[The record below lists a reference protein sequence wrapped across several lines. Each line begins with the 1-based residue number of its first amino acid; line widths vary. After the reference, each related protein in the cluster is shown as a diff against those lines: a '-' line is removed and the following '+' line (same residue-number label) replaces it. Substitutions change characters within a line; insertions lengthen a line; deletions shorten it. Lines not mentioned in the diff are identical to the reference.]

1 MPRPRTPRTTRG
13 AVSPPAPPAPP
24 AHPAD
29 RAIWAG
35 DKSALP
41 PEHHEAYDAIRA
53 AFQKYESGDDEAA
66 RAALQS
72 IGLQSPFL
80 EWKVLLRGLIAYS
93 ANDDVRAIENWQRL
107 AVDRLPFRVAAP
119 LRAAIDPAFKR
130 AQPPTEVG
138 KLQQQF
144 RTLLADPLLNHLREL
159 PPELSGQRSLK
170 SAYRRGDLIRPRLRE
185 VAPELLPRLA
195 NLYYRTL
202 LACGEPAD
210 LTRHRGTFG
219 SPPDDPDFH
228 KLEALIHEQSQNS
241 TEANRHWAAYEA
253 WLATNPPGWP
263 ADVIQRA
270 RALAFYRMAENV
282 AEDEAEDDWDD
293 SPFGFFGAPRSRG
306 RRPKPPDPVP
316 MWRKAIDLAPGW
328 EPPAR
333 ELFNHLATAGKVAE
347 AEAVARKLLEHSPSS
362 LPVLESLAGLLSKA
376 GRAADVLVL
385 RTQALAANPLDKR
398 LRLLTAYAYVGTA
411 RRQLI
416 DGDLSGATATLDA
429 GQAVCEEGA
438 PTSHHSLRATIAHKE
453 GQLAAAE
460 EWRAK
465 ALALP
470 SCRLAATLY
479 LSVNALL
486 AKLKP
491 KDRKPLDTA
500 LAEVLAGSA
509 TPREANLLYA
519 AWDMYGVEGLTYR
532 GQPAQEKKIHALILR
547 VPDGGGEVFDFE
559 VMAQSAAL
567 RNEWKLV
574 QKLTPKLRTKF
585 PRNPVFPLLLAEF
598 EFQKTTGYPRPM
610 VHRLLADA
618 KQFAEASPEP
628 RHRDLLPRIAELQ
641 QQLDP
646 GFLFTSFFGR

>member
-1 MPRPRTPRTTRG
+1 LARSRAPRPSR
-13 AVSPPAPPAPP
+13 AAPPASPAPP

-29 RAIWAG
+29 RALWAS

-41 PEHHEAYDAIRA
+41 PEHHEALDAIRS
-53 AFQKYESGDDEAA
+53 AFQKYEAGDDDAT
-66 RAALQS
+66 RAVLQT

-80 EWKVLLRGLIAYS
+80 EWKVLLRGLMAYS

-107 AVDRLPFRVAAP
+107 APDRLPFRVAAP

-130 AQPPTEVG
+130 AQSPNEVG

-144 RTLLADPLLNHLREL
+144 RTLLADPMVNHLRDL
-159 PPELSGQRSLK
+159 PAELSGQQSLK
-170 SAYRRGDLIRPRLRE
+170 AAYRRAEQIRPRLRE
-185 VAPELLPRLA
+185 LAPDLLPRLA

-202 LACGEPAD
+202 LAHGSPTD
-210 LTRHRGTFG
+210 LMRHRGTFG

-228 KLEALIHEQSQNS
+228 KLEAIIHEQSQTTS
-241 TEANRHWAAYEA
+241 EANRHWAAYEA
-253 WLATNPPGWP
+253 WLATHPPSWP
-263 ADVIQRA
+263 ADVTQRA
-270 RALAFYRMAENV
+270 RALVFYRMAENV
-282 AEDEAEDDWDD
+282 AEDEDDEEDDD
-293 SPFGFFGAPRSRG
+293 PFGFFAAPRSRG
-306 RRPKPPDPVP
+306 RRAKPPDPVP
-316 MWRKAIDLAPGW
+316 MWRKAMDLAPGW

-333 ELFNHLATAGKVAE
+333 ELFNHLAAAGKVAE
-347 AEAVARKLLEHSPSS
+347 AEAIARKLLEHSPSA

-398 LRLLTAYAYVGTA
+398 LRILAAYAYNGAA

-416 DGDLSGATATLDA
+416 DGDWAGATATLDA
-429 GQAVCEEGA
+429 GQALSEEGT
-438 PTSHHSLRATIAHKE
+438 PTSFHSLRATIAHKA
-453 GQLAAAE
+453 GRLAEAE
-460 EWRAK
+460 DWRAK
-465 ALALP
+465 ALAVP
-470 SCRLAATLY
+470 SARLAATLY

-491 KDRKPLDTA
+491 KDRKPLDAA
-500 LAEVLAGSA
+500 LAEAFAGAA

-547 VPDGGGEVFDFE
+547 VPDGDGDLLDFE
-559 VMAQSAAL
+559 VMAQSAAM

-574 QKLTPKLRTKF
+574 QKLAPKLRTKF

-598 EFQKTTGYPRPM
+598 EFAKTTGYPRPLT
-610 VHRLLADA
+610 HRLLADA

-628 RHRDLLPRIAELQ
+628 RHRELLPRIAELQ
-641 QQLDP
+641 RQLDP
-646 GFLFTSFFGR
+646 GFLFSNFFGR